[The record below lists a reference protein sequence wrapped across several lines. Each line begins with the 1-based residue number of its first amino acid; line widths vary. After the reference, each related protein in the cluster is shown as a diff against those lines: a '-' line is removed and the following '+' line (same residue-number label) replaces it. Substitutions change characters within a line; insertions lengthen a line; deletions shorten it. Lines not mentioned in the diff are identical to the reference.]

1 MVRSSACATLMA
13 LSVLTACSDLPSPP
27 TADGD
32 AAALRSGIPAAQ
44 VQDVP
49 AVTIDL
55 PPEPRPWDTSA
66 VALEQAI
73 AEEDGHAVIA
83 FKTPASPRALE
94 TGRREAIPQ
103 STIDAALAILA
114 QRDVTVIEYYWFMG
128 AAHVLLPAGTATL
141 LRDHPLVDY
150 IEPRQRLSVQGV
162 EAPLKAFGRASPIG
176 QTIPWGM
183 DLVRAP
189 EAWDSATGATARIQ
203 IIDTGH
209 DRGHVD
215 LPLVPLPNCAGPEGG
230 CDDGPIWH
238 GTHVLGIFT
247 ARNNT
252 IGVIGVAHGVAPS
265 DVFFYGACSS
275 YTGGCF
281 TDQVISGIQASI
293 FFDVLSMSL
302 GGTVMDA
309 GMANAV
315 AQAWSE
321 GVVLVAG
328 AGNRGSAEASDT
340 HFYPA
345 EYTNVIGV
353 SGVKTDG
360 SFAGSSPC
368 TYPHDPSQT
377 VASNE
382 GVYVDLAAPF
392 WALSTVGNNGYQ
404 DETSGWCGTSMATPH
419 VSGAAALLREQNPTW
434 TNQQIVDRLFSTA
447 DGLGAGGRDDF
458 LGHGVLDAAR
468 AVGVPDPPPPPSLNV
483 TIFGPTMVPPDQSC
497 FYSSTVSGGTGIYS
511 YVWRRNGVQI
521 GTGSSVNVWTGDLSS
536 YTLRLDVSDSGGADG
551 SDELSAT
558 VKAQAMD
565 CLM

>member
-13 LSVLTACSDLPSPP
+13 LSVLTACSDLPNPP
-27 TADGD
+27 IADSD
-32 AAALRSGIPAAQ
+32 VAARLSGMPAAQ

-94 TGRREAIPQ
+94 TGRREAIPRG
-103 STIDAALAILA
+103 TIDAALAVLA
-114 QRDVTVIEYYWFMG
+114 QRGVTVIEFYWFMG

-150 IEPRQRLSVQGV
+150 IEPLQRLSVQGV
-162 EAPLKAFGRASPIG
+162 EAPIKAFGRASLNG

-189 EAWDSATGATARIQ
+189 EAWDSATGATAKIQ

-209 DRGHVD
+209 DRGHQD
-215 LPLVPLPNCAGPEGG
+215 LPLVPLANCAGNEGG
-230 CDDGPIWH
+230 CDDGPFWH
-238 GTHVLGIFT
+238 GSHVLGIFT
-247 ARNNT
+247 ARNNS
-252 IGVIGVAHGVAPS
+252 IGAVGAAPGVAPS
-265 DVFFYGACSS
+265 DVFVYGACFS
-275 YTGGCF
+275 GPIQFGCPT
-281 TDQVISGIQASI
+281 TDIISGIQASV

-302 GGTVMDA
+302 GGTVFDA

-315 AQAWSE
+315 AQAWSD
-321 GVVLVAG
+321 GVVLVAA
-328 AGNRGSAEASDT
+328 AGNRGSAQSSPT
-340 HFYPA
+340 NFYPA

-368 TYPHDPSQT
+368 TYPNDPSQT
-377 VASNE
+377 VASNK

-392 WALSTVGNNGYQ
+392 WALSTVGNNSYE

-434 TNQQIVDRLFSTA
+434 TNQQIVDRLFNTA
-447 DGLGAGGRDDF
+447 DGLGAGGRDDY

-483 TIFGPTMVPPDQSC
+483 TIFGSTMVPPDEYC
-497 FYSSTVSGGTGIYS
+497 FYDSAVSGGTGMYS
-511 YVWRRNGVQI
+511 YQWQEWRSDRERQ
-521 GTGSSVNVWTGDLSS
+521 LRH
-536 YTLRLDVSDSGGADG
+536 RLDGRSVALHL
-551 SDELSAT
+551 E
-558 VKAQAMD
+558 AQRVG
-565 CLM
+565 